1 MKTLRTL
8 VHQMVTVC
16 TIILA
21 AACGG
26 VLGSTTAQVVP
37 EVSASEAQLT
47 GDVNRGRAIF
57 NGEVQINAFV
67 PCSTCHYIERHRY
80 PLLGPDMAGVSRR
93 AAGRIPGVSAAE
105 YIRRSIMEP
114 DFHVVEDFPQ
124 STMNPGYAER
134 LTQQDVDDLVAFLMS
149 L

>member
-1 MKTLRTL
+1 MKTRRTFIYQVVL
-8 VHQMVTVC
+8 IS

-26 VLGSTTAQVVP
+26 VLGNTTAQVVT
-37 EVSASEAQLT
+37 EVSASEIQLP

-67 PCSTCHYIERHRY
+67 PCSTCHYVEQHRY

-93 AAGRIPGVSAAE
+93 ATRRIPGVSAAE

-114 DFHVVEDFPQ
+114 DFHVVENFPQ

-134 LTQQDVDDLVAFLMS
+134 LAQQDVDDLVAFLMS